1 MTRFESASASIGIS
15 ILLSEL
21 ILQINETNFNVIK
34 EMLAKGYI
42 EDNNDYYN
50 EEYQEIIHCDK
61 FQGNYTDVKEY
72 LINEFK
78 DNDSDAY
85 NEFIYDKALLIP
97 IKEIL
102 ANSRLGY
109 LRDGTNCISRPID
122 FDLSLDIEK
131 YKDIKNIKIVFILRQ
146 DSG

>member
-15 ILLSEL
+15 ISLSEL
-21 ILQINETNFNVIK
+21 ILQINETNFNLIK

-42 EDNNDYYN
+42 EDDNDYYN
-50 EEYQEIIHCDK
+50 EDYKEIIIRDK
-61 FQGNYTDVKEY
+61 FHGNYIDVKEY

-78 DNDSDAY
+78 DNDTGAY
-85 NEFIYDKALLIP
+85 QGLLFDKALLIP

-102 ANSRLGY
+102 ANDRWRY
-109 LRDGTNCISRPID
+109 LQNGTNCISRLID

-131 YKDIKNIKIVFILRQ
+131 YKDIENIKIVFILRQ